1 MYITIDER
9 EHNMALWIH
18 TDEDLYSM
26 AYGLITMIGHE
37 EAAKEMRR
45 RLRGGYTPDGIRWT
59 YFGIAKALR
68 SIEA

>member
-18 TDEDLYSM
+18 NDEDLYNM
-26 AYGLITMIGHE
+26 AQDLITMIGHE
-37 EAAKEMRR
+37 QAAMEMRR
-45 RLRGGYTPDGIRWT
+45 RLRGCYTPDGIKWT
-59 YFGIAKALR
+59 YYGIHRAIR